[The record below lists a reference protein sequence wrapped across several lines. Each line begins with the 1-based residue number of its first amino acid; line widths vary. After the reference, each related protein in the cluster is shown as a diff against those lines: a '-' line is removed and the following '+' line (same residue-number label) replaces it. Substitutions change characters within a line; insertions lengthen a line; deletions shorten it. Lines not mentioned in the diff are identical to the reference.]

1 MGRKNEEDK
10 FREKLALWLGVTYN
24 ELEEYGED
32 VIANDGENGKDEYAY
47 LIQFSDSTPFEILD
61 KIDRIDR
68 KRTVYFNLEELSDS
82 F

>member
-10 FREKLALWLGVTYN
+10 FREKLASWLGVTFD

-32 VIANDGENGKDEYAY
+32 VTANDGENGKHEYAY

-61 KIDRIDR
+61 KVDRINR
-68 KRTVYFNLEELSDS
+68 KRIVYFNLEELSDS
-82 F
+82 I

>member
-1 MGRKNEEDK
+1 MGRKNEEDT

-32 VIANDGENGKDEYAY
+32 VIANDGENGNDEYAY

-61 KIDRIDR
+61 KVDRINR
-68 KRTVYFNLEELSDS
+68 KRIVYFNLEELNNSL
-82 F
+82 